1 MPRRLEPP
9 SLGSYNIVCPHC
21 EAQNPHNLL
30 SDQNAC
36 SCPSCGRNFQVLL
49 ATVRAKRGRASKGT
63 REYVIRTITQSVG
76 ERVLRFTDAGGS
88 DLDLRSRDIMYICYK
103 TSDKGV
109 VDEHPSILCNVTT
122 NQYTKIKKGC
132 FIATV
137 TCGYNSLEVEILS
150 SFRDNILS
158 RNKIGLLL
166 TRLYYLI
173 SPYLACCM
181 LEKARLKKNVRRF
194 MVSPIAMLI
203 SKLFKHS

>member
-1 MPRRLEPP
+1 MPRNLEPP
-9 SLGSYNIVCPHC
+9 PIGNYTLVCPHC
-21 EAQNPHNLL
+21 ETQNPYNLL
-30 SDQNAC
+30 SDQSNC
-36 SCPSCGRNFQVLL
+36 SCPNCGRNFQVLL

-63 REYVIRTITQSVG
+63 REYVIRTITQSG
-76 ERVLRFTDAGGS
+76 EHVLRFTDAGGS

-103 TSDKGV
+103 TNDKGV
-109 VDEHPSILCNVTT
+109 VDEHPSILCNDTT

-132 FIATV
+132 FIATA

-173 SPYLACCM
+173 SPYLACCI